1 MGGSPYARD
10 VRRCLLITHFLPGFL
25 PTPLEGPRTRL
36 FGSRI
41 AGSETATTK
50 TCTFEEPDIVRGL
63 AARGYHTLCVGG
75 NGFFTKESPLSS
87 VLPDYFVESH
97 WTPEFGVGDVN
108 STFQQVSFLC
118 KWLSQHPEDKLL
130 FTYLNIVA
138 THQPTNI
145 YLDWEEPDSLESHAA
160 ALEYVDDCIAPLF
173 EACAL
178 RRDTFV
184 IICSDHGTA
193 YGEDGF
199 LRAPQRAFGRD
210 DRSVRAFPLEG
221 PKRSWILRSSLSRRR
236 ARDDTRNR
244 PCRVRWDS
252 SAEARAGA
260 ANVGCAHGVCGL
272 DRRAT
277 DRLLAAGT
285 APGVDARRKPEPVLR

>member
-1 MGGSPYARD
+1 VPDMNEIVGTHD
-10 VRRCLLITHFLPGFL
+10 ILLIVLDSLRYDVAAQLLYSGETPVLRRYVGEWVEAHTPGTFALPANHAFFAGFL
-25 PTPLEGPRTRL
+25 PTPLEGSRTRL

-199 LRAPQRAFGRD
+199 YGHRNGHSVVTTVPYAHFRLKAQRDPGF
-210 DRSVRAFPLEG
+210 SVR
-221 PKRSWILRSSLSRRR
+221 
-236 ARDDTRNR
+236 
-244 PCRVRWDS
+244 
-252 SAEARAGA
+252 
-260 ANVGCAHGVCGL
+260 H
-272 DRRAT
+272 
-277 DRLLAAGT
+277 
-285 APGVDARRKPEPVLR
+285 